1 MASTPRTPRRGLP
14 RVPGGEPWPPAGSD
28 ASGDASPPDAGG
40 SSQSGAHLADSAPRE
55 TNNATNP
62 ELSPTDAEGSRPEPG
77 SGATVRRGLPREP
90 GGEPWPPASLA
101 PSDADATPVPA
112 SDRGDAIG
120 SEVPSRAV
128 PVRDPASDEPAGSGT
143 ASRPAAAP
151 AETDAVAGDVRRGLP
166 REPGGEPWPP
176 ASGAGSRAAAESQR
190 RDGVGAGA
198 PTPPTSVP
206 VSDRG
211 SEQDAGGGMPPRP
224 LTSSR
229 PPSGVAGAPA
239 APGVAGPERTCCAR
253 RGCRERLLRPLHRE

>member
-14 RVPGGEPWPPAGSD
+14 RVPGGEPGRPRVPTRPATRPLRTRGEFAERR
-28 ASGDASPPDAGG
+28 ASRG
-40 SSQSGAHLADSAPRE
+40 SAPRE

-143 ASRPAAAP
+143 ASRPTAAP

-211 SEQDAGGGMPPRP
+211 SEQDAGGGMPPPR
-224 LTSSR
+224 SV
-229 PPSGVAGAPA
+229 VAP
-239 APGVAGPERTCCAR
+239 
-253 RGCRERLLRPLHRE
+253 